1 MFWLGFL
8 CGILIYIVLIAVL
21 TVVKYFQMKK
31 KRKELLKDVNPNDLV
46 KLEELLKK
54 GKNDNEEN

>member
-1 MFWLGFL
+1 M
-8 CGILIYIVLIAVL
+8 INIYIVLIVVL

-31 KRKELLKDVNPNDLV
+31 KRKELLKDVNPNDLA

-54 GKNDNEEN
+54 GNNENEEN